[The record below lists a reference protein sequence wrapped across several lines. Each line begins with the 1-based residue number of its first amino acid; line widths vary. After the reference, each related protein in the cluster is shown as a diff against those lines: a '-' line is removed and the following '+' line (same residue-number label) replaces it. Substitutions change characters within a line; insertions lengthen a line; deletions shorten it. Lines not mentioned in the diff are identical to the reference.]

1 MNSTRE
7 ESQNGIKVSNVDST
21 ADVQAAIGKKNS
33 KLIKFF

>member
-21 ADVQAAIGKKNS
+21 ADCSGSDRKEK
-33 KLIKFF
+33 